1 MREKHYRLMKN
12 ILTDNLEKKMFCLV
26 MDLPESNS
34 SKKTESKMKSNLPE
48 DYYSFQQKYFYV
60 VIKRIQN
67 FWIKYKN

>member
-12 ILTDNLEKKMFCLV
+12 ISTDNLEKKMFCLV

-48 DYYSFQQKYFYV
+48 DYYSF
-60 VIKRIQN
+60 
-67 FWIKYKN
+67 